1 MPEKSHIN
9 QQVHKMNQ
17 KKECMDVHVNGL
29 KFHVQTF
36 GSGVPIIMI
45 MGLGAPGDKWKHNY
59 ELLSKW
65 FWCIVPDNR
74 GAGLSDKPEA
84 ESYTTEQMADD
95 IIGIMD
101 TLDIK
106 KAHVMGVSM
115 GGAIAQQVALKVPD
129 RVLSLILTSTFASV
143 SPAFKK
149 ALNLICELKEDTDPA
164 VLKQLNLWMTY
175 GQYTQIHHPEKIE
188 KSIEEDAAYPYPM
201 PVYAY
206 KAQCGACL
214 SHNTAGR
221 LHELKMPVLIAAGAK
236 DLFMNIEKTMELV
249 HGIPQAEFYLAPEG
263 GHVHQWEYPEPYD
276 SVVVGFLMKHT
287 N

>member
-1 MPEKSHIN
+1 
-9 QQVHKMNQ
+9 MNQ

-36 GSGVPIIMI
+36 GSGVPVIMI

-59 ELLSKW
+59 ELLSRW

-74 GAGLSDKPEA
+74 GAGLSDKPEV

-101 TLDIK
+101 ALDIK
-106 KAHVMGVSM
+106 KAHVIGVSM
-115 GGAIAQQVALKVPD
+115 GGAIAQQVALKAPK
-129 RVLSLILTSTFASV
+129 RVISLILTSTFASV

-149 ALNLICELKEDTDPA
+149 ALNLICDLKEDTDPA
-164 VLKQLNLWMTY
+164 VLKRLNLWMTY

-206 KAQCGACL
+206 KAQCEACL
-214 SHNTAGR
+214 SHNTADR

-263 GHVHQWEYPEPYD
+263 GHVHQWEYPGPYD

-287 N
+287 EETK

>member
-1 MPEKSHIN
+1 
-9 QQVHKMNQ
+9 MNQ

-29 KFHVQTF
+29 KYHVQTF
-36 GSGVPIIMI
+36 GSGVPVIMI

-59 ELLSKW
+59 ELLSRW

-74 GAGLSDKPEA
+74 GAGLSDKPEV

-101 TLDIK
+101 ALDIK
-106 KAHVMGVSM
+106 KAHVIGVSM
-115 GGAIAQQVALKVPD
+115 GGAIAQQVALKAPK
-129 RVLSLILTSTFASV
+129 RVISLILTSTFASV

-149 ALNLICELKEDTDPA
+149 ALNLICDLKEDTDPA

-214 SHNTAGR
+214 SHNTADR

-263 GHVHQWEYPEPYD
+263 GHVHQWEYPGPYD

-287 N
+287 EETK

>member
-1 MPEKSHIN
+1 
-9 QQVHKMNQ
+9 MNQ

-101 TLDIK
+101 TLDIR

-263 GHVHQWEYPEPYD
+263 GHVHQWEYPGPYD

-287 N
+287 EETK

>member
-1 MPEKSHIN
+1 
-9 QQVHKMNQ
+9 MNQ

-36 GSGVPIIMI
+36 GNGVPIIMI

-214 SHNTAGR
+214 SHNTADR

-249 HGIPQAEFYLAPEG
+249 HGISQAEFYLAPEG

-287 N
+287 IKKIYNVDHELN

>member
-1 MPEKSHIN
+1 
-9 QQVHKMNQ
+9 MNQ

-36 GSGVPIIMI
+36 GSGVPVIMI

-59 ELLSKW
+59 ELLSRW

-74 GAGLSDKPEA
+74 GAGLSDKPEV

-101 TLDIK
+101 ALDIK
-106 KAHVMGVSM
+106 KAHVIGVSM
-115 GGAIAQQVALKVPD
+115 GGAIAQQVALKAPK
-129 RVLSLILTSTFASV
+129 RVISLILTSTFASV

-149 ALNLICELKEDTDPA
+149 ALNLICDLKEDTDPA

-214 SHNTAGR
+214 SHNTAER

-263 GHVHQWEYPEPYD
+263 GHVHQWEYPGPYD

-287 N
+287 EETK

>member
-1 MPEKSHIN
+1 
-9 QQVHKMNQ
+9 MNQ
-17 KKECMDVHVNGL
+17 KKECMDVRVNGL

-36 GSGVPIIMI
+36 GSGVPVIMI

-59 ELLSKW
+59 ELLSRW

-74 GAGLSDKPEA
+74 GAGLSDKPEV

-101 TLDIK
+101 ALDIK
-106 KAHVMGVSM
+106 KAHVIGVSM
-115 GGAIAQQVALKVPD
+115 GGAIAQQVALKAPK
-129 RVLSLILTSTFASV
+129 RVISLILTSTFASV

-149 ALNLICELKEDTDPA
+149 ALNLICDLKEDTDPA

-214 SHNTAGR
+214 SHNTADR

-263 GHVHQWEYPEPYD
+263 GHVHQWEYPGPYD

-287 N
+287 EETK

>member
-1 MPEKSHIN
+1 
-9 QQVHKMNQ
+9 MNQ

-249 HGIPQAEFYLAPEG
+249 HGISQAEFYLAPEG
-263 GHVHQWEYPEPYD
+263 GHVHQWEYPGPYD

-287 N
+287 EETK

>member
-1 MPEKSHIN
+1 
-9 QQVHKMNQ
+9 MNQ

-101 TLDIK
+101 ALDIK

-149 ALNLICELKEDTDPA
+149 ALKSNLRAERRYRSGSIKAVESLDDLWTIHADTSSRED
-164 VLKQLNLWMTY
+164 
-175 GQYTQIHHPEKIE
+175 
-188 KSIEEDAAYPYPM
+188 
-201 PVYAY
+201 
-206 KAQCGACL
+206 
-214 SHNTAGR
+214 
-221 LHELKMPVLIAAGAK
+221 
-236 DLFMNIEKTMELV
+236 
-249 HGIPQAEFYLAPEG
+249 
-263 GHVHQWEYPEPYD
+263 
-276 SVVVGFLMKHT
+276 
-287 N
+287 

>member
-1 MPEKSHIN
+1 
-9 QQVHKMNQ
+9 MNQ

-36 GSGVPIIMI
+36 GSGVPVIMI

-59 ELLSKW
+59 ELLSRW

-74 GAGLSDKPEA
+74 GAGLSDKPEV

-101 TLDIK
+101 ALDIK
-106 KAHVMGVSM
+106 KAHVIGVSM
-115 GGAIAQQVALKVPD
+115 GGAIAQQVALKAPK
-129 RVLSLILTSTFASV
+129 RVISLILTSTFASV

-149 ALNLICELKEDTDPA
+149 ALNLICDLKEDTDPA

-214 SHNTAGR
+214 SHNTADR

-249 HGIPQAEFYLAPEG
+249 YGIPQAEFYLAPEG
-263 GHVHQWEYPEPYD
+263 GHVHQWEYPGPYD

-287 N
+287 EETK

>member
-1 MPEKSHIN
+1 
-9 QQVHKMNQ
+9 MNQ

-74 GAGLSDKPEA
+74 GAGLSDKPEV
-84 ESYTTEQMADD
+84 ESYTTERMADD
-95 IIGIMD
+95 IISIMD
-101 TLDIK
+101 ALDIK
-106 KAHVMGVSM
+106 KAHVIGVSM
-115 GGAIAQQVALKVPD
+115 GGAIAQQVALKAPK
-129 RVLSLILTSTFASV
+129 RVISLILTSTFASV

-149 ALNLICELKEDTDPA
+149 ALNLICDLKEDTDPA

-214 SHNTAGR
+214 SHNTADR

-263 GHVHQWEYPEPYD
+263 GHVHQWEYPGPYD

-287 N
+287 EETK

>member
-1 MPEKSHIN
+1 
-9 QQVHKMNQ
+9 MNQ

-36 GSGVPIIMI
+36 GSGVPVIMI

-59 ELLSKW
+59 ELLSRW
-65 FWCIVPDNR
+65 FWCIVLDNR
-74 GAGLSDKPEA
+74 GAGLSDKPEV

-101 TLDIK
+101 ALDIK
-106 KAHVMGVSM
+106 KAHVIGVSM
-115 GGAIAQQVALKVPD
+115 GGAIAQQVALKAPK
-129 RVLSLILTSTFASV
+129 RVISLILTSTFASV

-175 GQYTQIHHPEKIE
+175 GQYTQMHHPEKIE

-214 SHNTAGR
+214 SHNTAER

-263 GHVHQWEYPEPYD
+263 GHVHQWEYPGPYD

-287 N
+287 EETK

>member
-1 MPEKSHIN
+1 
-9 QQVHKMNQ
+9 MNQ

-36 GSGVPIIMI
+36 GSGVPVIMI

-59 ELLSKW
+59 ELLSRW

-74 GAGLSDKPEA
+74 GAGLSDKPEV

-101 TLDIK
+101 ALDIK
-106 KAHVMGVSM
+106 KAHVIGVSM
-115 GGAIAQQVALKVPD
+115 GGAIAQQLALKAPK
-129 RVLSLILTSTFASV
+129 RVISLILTSTFASV

-149 ALNLICELKEDTDPA
+149 ALNLICDLKEDTDPA

-214 SHNTAGR
+214 SHNTADR

-263 GHVHQWEYPEPYD
+263 GHVHQWEYPGPYD

-287 N
+287 EETK

>member
-1 MPEKSHIN
+1 
-9 QQVHKMNQ
+9 MNQ

-101 TLDIK
+101 ALDIK

-214 SHNTAGR
+214 SHNTADR

-249 HGIPQAEFYLAPEG
+249 HGISQAEFYLAPEG
-263 GHVHQWEYPEPYD
+263 GHVHQWEYPDPYD

-287 N
+287 EETK

>member
-1 MPEKSHIN
+1 
-9 QQVHKMNQ
+9 MNQ

-214 SHNTAGR
+214 SHNTADR

-263 GHVHQWEYPEPYD
+263 GHVHQWEYPGPYD

-287 N
+287 EETK

>member
-1 MPEKSHIN
+1 
-9 QQVHKMNQ
+9 MNQ

-101 TLDIK
+101 ALDIK

-249 HGIPQAEFYLAPEG
+249 HGISQAEFYLAPEG

-287 N
+287 EETK

>member
-1 MPEKSHIN
+1 
-9 QQVHKMNQ
+9 MNQ
-17 KKECMDVHVNGL
+17 KKEYMDVHVNGL

-36 GSGVPIIMI
+36 GSGIPIIMI

-101 TLDIK
+101 ALDIK

-188 KSIEEDAAYPYPM
+188 KSIEEDASYPYPM

-249 HGIPQAEFYLAPEG
+249 HGISQAEFYLAPEG

-287 N
+287 EETK

>member
-1 MPEKSHIN
+1 
-9 QQVHKMNQ
+9 MNQ

-36 GSGVPIIMI
+36 GSGVPVIMI

-59 ELLSKW
+59 ELLSRW

-74 GAGLSDKPEA
+74 GAGLSDKPEV

-101 TLDIK
+101 ALDIK
-106 KAHVMGVSM
+106 KAHVIGVSM
-115 GGAIAQQVALKVPD
+115 GGAIAQQVALKAPK
-129 RVLSLILTSTFASV
+129 RVISLILTSTFASV

-149 ALNLICELKEDTDPA
+149 ALNLICDLKEDTDPA

-188 KSIEEDAAYPYPM
+188 KSIEEDAVYPYPM

-214 SHNTAGR
+214 SHNTAER

-263 GHVHQWEYPEPYD
+263 GHVHQWEYPGPYD

-287 N
+287 EETK

>member
-1 MPEKSHIN
+1 
-9 QQVHKMNQ
+9 MNQ

-101 TLDIK
+101 ALDIK
-106 KAHVMGVSM
+106 KPM
-115 GGAIAQQVALKVPD
+115 
-129 RVLSLILTSTFASV
+129 
-143 SPAFKK
+143 
-149 ALNLICELKEDTDPA
+149 
-164 VLKQLNLWMTY
+164 LWCLY
-175 GQYTQIHHPEKIE
+175 GRCH
-188 KSIEEDAAYPYPM
+188 
-201 PVYAY
+201 
-206 KAQCGACL
+206 C
-214 SHNTAGR
+214 TAGGT
-221 LHELKMPVLIAAGAK
+221 ESSGQSSESDFDKYICKCKP
-236 DLFMNIEKTMELV
+236 
-249 HGIPQAEFYLAPEG
+249 GI
-263 GHVHQWEYPEPYD
+263 
-276 SVVVGFLMKHT
+276 
-287 N
+287 

>member
-1 MPEKSHIN
+1 
-9 QQVHKMNQ
+9 MNQ

-101 TLDIK
+101 ALDIK

-276 SVVVGFLMKHT
+276 SVVVGFLMKYT
-287 N
+287 EETK

>member
-1 MPEKSHIN
+1 
-9 QQVHKMNQ
+9 MNQ

-36 GSGVPIIMI
+36 GSGVPVIMI

-59 ELLSKW
+59 ELLSRW

-74 GAGLSDKPEA
+74 GAGLSDKPEV

-101 TLDIK
+101 ALDIK
-106 KAHVMGVSM
+106 KAHVIGVSM
-115 GGAIAQQVALKVPD
+115 GGAIAQQVALKAPK
-129 RVLSLILTSTFASV
+129 RVISLILTSTFASV
-143 SPAFKK
+143 SLAFKK
-149 ALNLICELKEDTDPA
+149 ALNLICDLKEDTDPA

-214 SHNTAGR
+214 SHNTANR

-263 GHVHQWEYPEPYD
+263 GHVHQWEYPGPYD

-287 N
+287 EETK

>member
-1 MPEKSHIN
+1 
-9 QQVHKMNQ
+9 MNQ

-95 IIGIMD
+95 TIGIMD
-101 TLDIK
+101 ALDIK

-276 SVVVGFLMKHT
+276 SVVVGFLMKYT
-287 N
+287 EETK

>member
-1 MPEKSHIN
+1 
-9 QQVHKMNQ
+9 MNQ

-36 GSGVPIIMI
+36 GSGVPVIMI

-59 ELLSKW
+59 ELLSRW

-74 GAGLSDKPEA
+74 GAGLSDKPEV

-101 TLDIK
+101 ALDIK
-106 KAHVMGVSM
+106 KAHVIGVSM
-115 GGAIAQQVALKVPD
+115 GGAIAQQVALKAPK
-129 RVLSLILTSTFASV
+129 RVISLILTSTFASV

-149 ALNLICELKEDTDPA
+149 ALNLICDLKEDTDPA

-188 KSIEEDAAYPYPM
+188 KSIEEDAAYPYSM

-214 SHNTAGR
+214 SHNTADR

-263 GHVHQWEYPEPYD
+263 GHVHQWEYPGPYD

-287 N
+287 EETK

>member
-1 MPEKSHIN
+1 
-9 QQVHKMNQ
+9 MNQ

-74 GAGLSDKPEA
+74 GAGLSDKPKA

-214 SHNTAGR
+214 SHNTADR

-263 GHVHQWEYPEPYD
+263 GHVHQWEYPGPYD

-287 N
+287 EETK

>member
-1 MPEKSHIN
+1 
-9 QQVHKMNQ
+9 
-17 KKECMDVHVNGL
+17 MDVHVNGL

-249 HGIPQAEFYLAPEG
+249 HGISQAEFYLAPEG

-287 N
+287 EETKLRTEL

>member
-1 MPEKSHIN
+1 
-9 QQVHKMNQ
+9 MNQ

-214 SHNTAGR
+214 SHNTADR

-263 GHVHQWEYPEPYD
+263 GHEHQWEYPGPYD

-287 N
+287 EETK

>member
-1 MPEKSHIN
+1 
-9 QQVHKMNQ
+9 MNQ

-84 ESYTTEQMADD
+84 KSYTTEQMADD

-101 TLDIK
+101 ALDIK

-249 HGIPQAEFYLAPEG
+249 HGISQAEFYLAPEG

-287 N
+287 EATK

>member
-1 MPEKSHIN
+1 
-9 QQVHKMNQ
+9 MNQ

-36 GSGVPIIMI
+36 GSGVPVIMI

-59 ELLSKW
+59 ELLSRW

-74 GAGLSDKPEA
+74 GAGLSDKPEV

-101 TLDIK
+101 ALDIK
-106 KAHVMGVSM
+106 KAHVIGVSM
-115 GGAIAQQVALKVPD
+115 GGAIAQQVALKAPK
-129 RVLSLILTSTFASV
+129 RVISLILTSTFASV

-149 ALNLICELKEDTDPA
+149 ALNLICDLKEDTDPA

-214 SHNTAGR
+214 SHNTADR

-263 GHVHQWEYPEPYD
+263 GHVHQWEYPGPYD

-287 N
+287 EETK

>member
-1 MPEKSHIN
+1 
-9 QQVHKMNQ
+9 MNQ

-36 GSGVPIIMI
+36 GSGVPIMMI

-101 TLDIK
+101 ALDIK
-106 KAHVMGVSM
+106 KAHVIGVSM
-115 GGAIAQQVALKVPD
+115 GGAIAQHVALKVPD

-249 HGIPQAEFYLAPEG
+249 HGISQAEFYLAPEG

-287 N
+287 EETK

>member
-1 MPEKSHIN
+1 
-9 QQVHKMNQ
+9 MNQ

-101 TLDIK
+101 ILDIK

-287 N
+287 NKKIYIM